1 MARRGRVARR
11 RVGVVRRRAR
21 FGANYGAWVL
31 LVAVIVLGVAIWLS
45 TRAGA
50 SSSAPP
56 ATPTAVPT
64 VPIVPPAPAARI
76 ALAER
81 QRLPATTGVPVA
93 LHDFQGKT
101 IVLALY
107 SAST

>member
-1 MARRGRVARR
+1 VAI
-11 RVGVVRRRAR
+11 A
-21 FGANYGAWVL
+21 
-31 LVAVIVLGVAIWLS
+31 VLGVAIWLS
-45 TRAGA
+45 SRAGT

-64 VPIVPPAPAARI
+64 VPMVPPAPAAQI

-81 QRLPATTGVPVA
+81 RRLPATSGAPVA
-93 LHDFQGKT
+93 LHDFQGKF